1 LIVTRPAWL
10 TENPERRGESMIN
23 WRAFTK
29 PSDGRRFQAMGLAM
43 ILAFVGFWYLWE
55 ARLSRNEDQGTQVV
69 DVSPDALS
77 EMLGQGKPVVLEF
90 YTNACPWCAKIEPE
104 LELVGE
110 VYGKQILIAK
120 MNAEKYYVEAAK
132 HRISGVPALVLF
144 DGDGSALAIASGY
157 RSSDEIAEILK
168 NYNLIK

>member
-1 LIVTRPAWL
+1 
-10 TENPERRGESMIN
+10 
-23 WRAFTK
+23 
-29 PSDGRRFQAMGLAM
+29 
-43 ILAFVGFWYLWE
+43 
-55 ARLSRNEDQGTQVV
+55 
-69 DVSPDALS
+69 
-77 EMLGQGKPVVLEF
+77 
-90 YTNACPWCAKIEPE
+90 
-104 LELVGE
+104 
-110 VYGKQILIAK
+110 